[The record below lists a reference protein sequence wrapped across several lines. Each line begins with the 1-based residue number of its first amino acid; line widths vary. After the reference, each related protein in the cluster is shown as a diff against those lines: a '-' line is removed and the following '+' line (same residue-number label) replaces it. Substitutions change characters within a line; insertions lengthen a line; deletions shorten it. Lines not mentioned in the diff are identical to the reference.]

1 VPESALLLVM
11 EPDPESVLVLD
22 PESALVLESML
33 A

>member
-1 VPESALLLVM
+1 VPESAQLLVM